1 MVFPTNSVS
10 TEFEPEMVAKN
21 ESDKIVTEVERR
33 TDSSLDEETREEL
46 EWKRAS
52 KRFESIKARL
62 AKYTD
67 DIEEDTEPP
76 SPHRSVSLNIQTTPR
91 QAKASRQKPILKNS
105 PAHLSNAIVSPHPN
119 SIQQYP
125 QHEPSALK
133 TESDWIIRFFDWIK
147 IDKLCGVEFDDDDE
161 IYGYA
166 ERPSVIQTT
175 PMDDP
180 TKYPL
185 SPLYPLSP
193 TSQYQMSPSPLVMH
207 QGVFFRQNSFP
218 DPFL

>member
-1 MVFPTNSVS
+1 MVLIKDRVS
-10 TEFEPEMVAKN
+10 TKFEPEMVVKN
-21 ESDKIVTEVERR
+21 ESDKIVTEVESK
-33 TDSSLDEETREEL
+33 TDSPLDEETREEL

-52 KRFESIKARL
+52 HRFESIKARL

-67 DIEEDTEPP
+67 DIEEIIEPP
-76 SPHRSVSLNIQTTPR
+76 SPHKSVSLYIPTTPQ

-125 QHEPSALK
+125 QHEPSA
-133 TESDWIIRFFDWIK
+133 ESDFIVRFFDWLK
-147 IDKLCGVEFDDDDE
+147 IDKLCGVDFDDDDE

-166 ERPSVIQTT
+166 ERPSVVETT
-175 PMDDP
+175 PMDDQ
-180 TKYPL
+180 KYPL
-185 SPLYPLSP
+185 SPLSP
-193 TSQYQMSPSPLVMH
+193 TSYYQMSPSPLAMH
-207 QGVFFRQNSFP
+207 QGVFFRQNSLP

>member
-52 KRFESIKARL
+52 ERFESIKARL

-161 IYGYA
+161 IYGHA

-193 TSQYQMSPSPLVMH
+193 I
-207 QGVFFRQNSFP
+207 N
-218 DPFL
+218 